1 MANLRGLNAFAA
13 LILAF
18 GFAGFSAVQFPSVLI
33 IVFIASFA
41 CHFSVLS
48 LPLPSEAQQ
57 ESRHKQAEGLAGIG
71 LVVFLGLLF
80 AIGLLPALMALLFS
94 AQLALSV
101 RADHNNRYYSAL
113 LIGLVSL
120 LAGAAETKSEGY
132 LLFFAGFGFSA
143 CLLLRGLYLLPFI
156 QGERSPSPKKTGV
169 KPTFGLRLGI
179 SLLMLTTLVYF
190 LIPRFPAGNIGA
202 STGNSQHFYENK
214 NWPEPAEQNSPQDQS
229 DPSPL
234 DHSSNQANQP
244 TDSQQT
250 QDSSSNGYQGFND
263 SFDINKVR
271 DSNAGSAS
279 NGLIARVRADL
290 PLYLKTRVF
299 DKFDGARWQQSSP
312 LQKITELKRGE
323 FEFENNPALIP
334 PNFRKIPTQY
344 EVTIESPLTR
354 HIPFAEALTALQFPA
369 AALAQDG
376 FGQWSAPAPLRAGTV
391 YGAKANLWVHNG
403 RLFSEATLKAA
414 PVAAA
419 SAEAQKLLDQEA
431 EKDRRERITAFKA
444 FLQIP
449 SSSDPRIYQMA
460 RDITRNHRNE
470 IDKAIALETHL
481 RTQYEYSFESIFAS
495 QGYTPLGEFL
505 FETRKGHCE
514 YFASALVM
522 LLRSIDIPAR
532 LVTGLLA
539 HNQNPVTG
547 FYEVHSLDGHAWV
560 EAYVDDKGWM
570 LLEPTAYYPMP
581 EASEPSTELT
591 AEKIKQYIENL
602 ERLDEQAGSG
612 EFSLKSLLRS
622 VWYTLTFAVTILVAT
637 VKLIVIELWWL
648 WLGALVLAVIA
659 YFVWVRLGGHIK
671 NQLLLKRAQKA
682 QTLPTSISIEWIH
695 QALKNKGERLPKGLT
710 FEAFSHAVAK
720 SSLNS
725 DEKTQLI
732 GYFNRSVYGDGSLA
746 ASEKDKLEVLSYRVL
761 IGVLKQ

>member
-1 MANLRGLNAFAA
+1 MASLRGLNVLAA
-13 LILAF
+13 LVLAF

-41 CHFSVLS
+41 CHFGVLS
-48 LPLPSEAQQ
+48 LPLPNQSQR
-57 ESRHKQAEGLAGIG
+57 ESRNKQAEGLAGIG
-71 LVVFLGLLF
+71 LVGFLGLLF
-80 AIGLLPALMALLFS
+80 TIGLLPALMALLFS
-94 AQLALSV
+94 AQLALNI

-132 LLFFAGFGFSA
+132 LFFFAGFGLSA

-156 QGERSPSPKKTGV
+156 QIELPRSPRLFEFKSNLSIGV
-169 KPTFGLRLGI
+169 
-179 SLLMLTTLVYF
+179 LLLLLTTLVYF
-190 LIPRFPAGNIGA
+190 LIPRFPAGNIGS
-202 STGNSQHFYENK
+202 STGNSQQFYENK
-214 NWPEPAEQNSPQDQS
+214 NWPDLTEQSPQQDQS

-234 DHSSNQANQP
+234 DQGLNPGDQP
-244 TDSQQT
+244 APNKAPETLS
-250 QDSSSNGYQGFND
+250 DSSYQGFND
-263 SFDINKVR
+263 SFDINRVR
-271 DSNAGSAS
+271 NNDAGHTSD
-279 NGLIARVRADL
+279 GLIARVRADI

-299 DKFDGARWQQSSP
+299 DEFDGARWQQSSP
-312 LQKITELKRGE
+312 LQKITDLKRGE
-323 FEFENNPALIP
+323 FEFENKPALTP

-344 EVTIESPLTR
+344 EVTVEALLTR
-354 HIPFAEALTALQFPA
+354 HIPFAEALTSLQFPA

-419 SAEAQKLLDQEA
+419 SLEAQKLLEQEA
-431 EKDRRERITAFKA
+431 EKEWRARITTFKA
-444 FLQIP
+444 FLQMP
-449 SSSDPRIYQMA
+449 SATDPRIDELA
-460 RDITRNHRNE
+460 RDITRNHANE
-470 IDKAIALETHL
+470 MDKAIALETHL
-481 RTQYEYSFESIFAS
+481 RTQYEYSFESIFES
-495 QGYTPLGEFL
+495 QGYTPLSEFL

-602 ERLDEQAGSG
+602 ERLDEQTGNG
-612 EFSLKSLLRS
+612 EFSFKAVIRS
-622 VWYTLTFAVTILVAT
+622 VWYGLTFAVTIIAAT
-637 VKLIVIELWWL
+637 IKLIVIELWWL
-648 WLGALVLAVIA
+648 WLNALIFAVIA
-659 YFVWVRLGGHIK
+659 YFLWARLGGQIK

-682 QTLPTSISIEWIH
+682 KGLPTETSIQWIH
-695 QALKNKGERLPKGLT
+695 RALKNRNQQLSKGLT
-710 FEAFSHAVAK
+710 FEAFSQTVTE
-720 SSLNS
+720 SSLNA
-725 DEKTQLI
+725 DEKAQLI
-732 GYFNRSVYGDGSLA
+732 SHFNRRVYGNDSLS
-746 ASEKDKLEVLSYRVL
+746 ASEQSELEALSYRVL
-761 IGVLKQ
+761 IGVLKQK